1 MKIAQELATLP
12 LVLRDFWGKIFLL
25 FYSIIRKNLTV
36 LLPLLREILCNM
48 CFVIVCETG
57 CEVIIFEIDLIF
69 LIKLFFLYA
78 QKTKTKI

>member
-69 LIKLFFLYA
+69 LIKLFFLYV
-78 QKTKTKI
+78 QKTKPKI

>member
-69 LIKLFFLYA
+69 LIKLFFLYV